1 MAQSQTYQQ
10 LTQEERDTLAV
21 LHAQGVSLSQIAR
34 QLHRDKSTIS
44 RELKRNKTPILGLYR
59 SGRAHQQAKDRKR
72 QAGERERLKSPE
84 IRRYVKQHLRMN
96 WSPERI
102 AGRLRVLHADRHI
115 CVESIYQ
122 FIYDSEQ
129 RNQEDFVPNLARSH
143 RIRNYRGQR
152 KTHRMLKIPNR
163 TSILERSAIVQ
174 NRTQAGHW
182 ETDTM
187 ISRASKAAVLA
198 TVERTSRYVK
208 LAKLRQRTA
217 RHVRISL
224 NRMLSRYEAPLLRS
238 ITYDNGQENTDHMDV
253 NKILGTR
260 SYFCQPYHSW
270 EKGTV
275 ENTIGLVR
283 RTYPKKTDF
292 AKISAAEI
300 KSVERKLNNMP
311 RKVLHYKTPKEVFDQ
326 LRCTSL

>member
-1 MAQSQTYQQ
+1 MAQTQTYQH

-21 LHAQGVSLSQIAR
+21 LYAQGIALSEIAR

-44 RELKRNKTPILGLYR
+44 REIKRNKTPIKGLYR
-59 SGRAHQQAKDRKR
+59 SGRAHQQAKDRKQ
-72 QAGERERLKSPE
+72 QASERERLKTPT
-84 IRRYVKQHLRMN
+84 IRRYVKQHLRMD

-102 AGRLRVLHADRHI
+102 AGRLQVIHPDQHI
-115 CVESIYQ
+115 CIESIYQ
-122 FIYDSEQ
+122 FIYDPEE
-129 RNQEDFVPNLARSH
+129 RKQEDFVPKLARSH

-152 KTHRMLKIPNR
+152 KTHRTLKIPNR
-163 TSILERSAIVQ
+163 TSILKRPKIIQ
-174 NRTQAGHW
+174 NRKQAGHW
-182 ETDTM
+182 EADTAV
-187 ISRASKAAVLA
+187 SRASKAAVLA
-198 TVERTSRYVK
+198 TVERTSRYIKLVK
-208 LAKLRQRTA
+208 LPQRTA

-224 NRMLSRYEAPLLRS
+224 NRMLSQYAAPLRRS

-253 NKILGTR
+253 NKVLGTR

-275 ENTIGLVR
+275 ENSVGLVR

-326 LRCTSL
+326 LRCTSS